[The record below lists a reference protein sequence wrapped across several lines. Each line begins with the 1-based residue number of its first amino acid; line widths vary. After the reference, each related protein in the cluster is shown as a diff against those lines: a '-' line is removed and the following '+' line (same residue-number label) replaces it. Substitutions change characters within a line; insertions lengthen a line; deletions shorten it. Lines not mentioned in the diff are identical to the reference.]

1 MHANQGRELIEPEGF
16 GPMLSQVL
24 AQAIQPGRR
33 RWAAATFEACQQA
46 PHRQAQ
52 PKGAITL
59 TSESPD
65 HRHRGA
71 LSLWALLGHPVDS
84 AYIAGRAMIRR
95 YLQKK
100 GPRTSPAVLI
110 LMGSSRSTN
119 QKFHGSRRVD
129 VEPVALREGALEEDT
144 YFESIV
150 FVRRDAQRRAVRH
163 LGETAAVDVHLLER
177 QAVGC
182 ERLCHEATLPPS
194 PRCSHGQSA
203 PGLGQAPGAHIDR
216 TADEHS

>member
-1 MHANQGRELIEPEGF
+1 
-16 GPMLSQVL
+16 
-24 AQAIQPGRR
+24 
-33 RWAAATFEACQQA
+33 
-46 PHRQAQ
+46 
-52 PKGAITL
+52 
-59 TSESPD
+59 
-65 HRHRGA
+65 
-71 LSLWALLGHPVDS
+71 
-84 AYIAGRAMIRR
+84 MIPR

-110 LMGSSRSTN
+110 RMGSSRSTN

-129 VEPVALREGALEEDT
+129 VEPVALGEGALEEDT

-163 LGETAAVDVHLLER
+163 LGETAAVEVHLLER

-182 ERLCHEATLPPS
+182 ERLCHEATLRLPHAVHTGNVHRGWDNP
-194 PRCSHGQSA
+194 
-203 PGLGQAPGAHIDR
+203 PGAHIDR